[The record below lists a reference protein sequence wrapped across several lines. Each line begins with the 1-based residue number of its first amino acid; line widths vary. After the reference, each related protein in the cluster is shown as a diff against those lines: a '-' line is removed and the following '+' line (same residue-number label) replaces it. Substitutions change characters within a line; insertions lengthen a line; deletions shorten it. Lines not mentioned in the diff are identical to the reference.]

1 MRIQHTLSKKK
12 GSLALAVLVAALAGC
27 GGGGDGGETPAAT
40 PQSPSTPATGSPGTG
55 SPGSPADP
63 VAPGKPISL
72 VAPSCLNCGAVD
84 SSTYAGSGVG
94 VWQAM
99 NASTAAA
106 DVPVSIDGLTGQDV
120 TLVFTNETGT
130 AQPMPAISLTASR
143 FPSIAASQLRWQNPA
158 IEAKQRIDEF
168 NRSGWAGLA
177 GSKGAAPRFSMS
189 GAPSRSVVNDT
200 RNWYNEDNTLRST
213 TLVRQA
219 TTTDGVTVNFWVE
232 NSESGA
238 TKVSSA
244 IVDQLADRFAS
255 PGKVYDMLKDVGG
268 PLWGSHNFSNLIS
281 GTGQPIDI
289 VILNFDHNGAAYG
302 MLGYFYARNAIA
314 KDAAS
319 NPYSNES
326 VSLYLDSETLYLAG
340 AAGVTDVVMTMA
352 HEGMHMQNFYRRGV
366 QGGVQYMFATW
377 LEEATAMMME
387 DFASAT
393 LDPTHNPIRDVRF
406 YDYVNYK
413 GGSYNCSLLDW
424 TPFSA
429 SCDSYSV
436 SGSFGGFLNR
446 QLGLRLYKSLLGNVS
461 STNSIDVLD
470 TAIKTN
476 YPGTSLAGQFRRFS
490 ATAGAL
496 IPAATSPNGYG
507 FPARSDNG
515 YSIPKIDPM
524 AYAPYRTLTQTV
536 PSTLQAYASLPVVRQ
551 AVKGRYTE
559 TIKVPAGT
567 TLSVVIH

>member
-1 MRIQHTLSKKK
+1 MRIQRTLSNKK
-12 GSLALAVLVAALAGC
+12 GALALAVLVAALAGC
-27 GGGGDGGETPAAT
+27 GGGDGAETPQAQAN
-40 PQSPSTPATGSPGTG
+40 PQFPNSPATGTPESPTT
-55 SPGSPADP
+55 P
-63 VAPGKPISL
+63 VTPGKPTSL

-84 SSTYAGSGVG
+84 SSTYAGTGVG
-94 VWQAM
+94 VWQAT
-99 NASTAAA
+99 NATSAAA

-120 TLVFTNETGT
+120 TLVFTNESGV

-143 FPSIAASQLRWQNPA
+143 FPSVAASQLRWQDPA
-158 IEAKQRIDEF
+158 TDAKQRIGEF
-168 NRSGWAGLA
+168 NRNGWAALA
-177 GSKGAAPRFSMS
+177 GSQGTGPRYSMS
-189 GAPSRSVVNDT
+189 SGPSKSVVNDT
-200 RNWYNEDNTLRST
+200 RDWFNEDNSVRST

-232 NSESGA
+232 NSENGP

-244 IVDQLADRFAS
+244 IIDQLADRFAS
-255 PGKVYDMLKDVGG
+255 AGKVYDMLKDVGG
-268 PLWGSHNFSNLIS
+268 PLWGSHNYSNLIS

-289 VILNFDHNGAAYG
+289 VILNFDHNNAPYG
-302 MLGYFYARNAIA
+302 MTGYFYARNAIA
-314 KDAAS
+314 KSAS

-326 VSLYLDSETLYLAG
+326 LSLYLDSETLYLDG
-340 AAGVTDVVMTMA
+340 ATGLTEVVMTMA
-352 HEGMHMQNFYRRGV
+352 HEGTHAQNFYRRGV
-366 QGGVQYMFATW
+366 LGGVQYMFATW

-393 LDPTHNPIRDVRF
+393 LDPGHNPIRDVRF
-406 YDYVNYK
+406 YDYVKYK

-446 QLGLRLYKSLLGNVS
+446 QLGLRLYKSLLGNMS
-461 STNSIDVLD
+461 STNSVDVLD
-470 TAIKTN
+470 TVIKTN
-476 YPGTSLAGQFRRFS
+476 FPGTSFVGQFRRFS

-496 IPAATSPNGYG
+496 IPAATSPNGFG

-515 YSIPKIDPM
+515 YNIPAIDPT

-536 PSTLQAYASLPVVRQ
+536 PTTLQAYASLPVVRQ

-559 TIKVPAGT
+559 TVKVPAGT
-567 TLSVVIH
+567 TLAVVIH